1 MNKFRKFIIGALLL
15 ALCFSFLNSCVSAR
29 EFTYATDLED
39 GRVQAE
45 TAYSFRLSVLYG
57 KKLVTPE
64 VTCNGILLTADGDAY
79 TASLHSGENEIA
91 FSAQRGNDRI
101 SRTYRITCEAELTYT
116 TDLEDGR
123 VQPDEAYSFR
133 LSVLYGDKTVTPEV
147 TCNGILLTADGDA
160 YTALLRNGGNEI
172 SFSAQQGQE
181 RLTRTYRVTRKAEFA
196 FSEIPEDLR
205 IENDRISFAAGAT
218 FNGAPCALLVK
229 HNDKELE
236 PENGNYTAELSAGD
250 NTLTMIARA
259 GDYTETKEWHI
270 AYDGF
275 VFITNLENADTG
287 NPELSFRAAARYG
300 ESVCDLSVT
309 VNGEP
314 LTPDGGRYSLVLAPG
329 ENRFV
334 LTVSSGNA
342 TKRYEYTVRYV
353 DAAPAL
359 TANITDGKTY
369 KSGTYS
375 FDVTAK
381 DGLGKKLPASA
392 ISFLVDW
399 DAGDGV
405 DNFVP
410 VSGISLVWDDSVM
423 TSFRIRFRSGVFAS
437 HTGVPF
443 ALKIVA
449 TDDYGRSAV
458 AVYRMTADPVGEG
471 EQSGEVVFS
480 LEGFSIGCG
489 YFIAPV
495 RVPVYEGVPFSRTLT
510 EILTAHGW
518 TYTYTG
524 SIESGFYLASV
535 GGLNLKNNRIAD
547 GIWDFVKD
555 RGYVRSIAEDG
566 TLGEFDFGSGS
577 GWMYSVNG
585 VYKNY
590 GFADYFPQDGD
601 TVRVQFTVML
611 GEDLGGGG
619 ALGGGSSGSL
629 LDDNP
634 DYALIMKMLADIAQG
649 SADKTVYH
657 EVLSAISAWNLS
669 QNEMERQIGKLKS
682 AYGEKG

>member
-1 MNKFRKFIIGALLL
+1 MKKFRKFIIGALLL
-15 ALCFSFLNSCVSAR
+15 ALCISFLNSCGSAG

-39 GRVQAE
+39 GRVQPDAM
-45 TAYSFRLSVLYG
+45 YSFRLSVLYG
-57 KKLVTPE
+57 NESVAPE
-64 VTCNGILLTADGDAY
+64 VTCNGILLTAEGDNY
-79 TASLHSGENEIA
+79 TASL
-91 FSAQRGNDRI
+91 
-101 SRTYRITCEAELTYT
+101 
-116 TDLEDGR
+116 
-123 VQPDEAYSFR
+123 
-133 LSVLYGDKTVTPEV
+133 
-147 TCNGILLTADGDA
+147 
-160 YTALLRNGGNEI
+160 RNGENEI

-205 IENDRISFAAGAT
+205 IENDRISFAADAT
-218 FNGAPCALLVK
+218 FNGVPCALSVL
-229 HNDKELE
+229 HNGKALE
-236 PENGNYTAELSAGD
+236 PENGSYTAELSTGD
-250 NTLTMIARA
+250 NTLTMIARS
-259 GDYTETKEWHI
+259 GNYTETKEWHI

-275 VFITNLENADTG
+275 VFITNLESADTG
-287 NPELSFRAAARYG
+287 NPELAFRAAARYG

-309 VNGEP
+309 VNGKAIA
-314 LTPDGGRYSLVLAPG
+314 PDGGRYSLVLAPG

-334 LTVSSGNA
+334 FTVSNESA
-342 TKRYEYTVRYV
+342 SKQYEYTVRYV
-353 DAAPAL
+353 DAAPVV

-375 FDVTAK
+375 FDITAK

-392 ISFLVDW
+392 ISFLADW
-399 DAGDGV
+399 DAEDEV
-405 DNFVP
+405 ENFVP

-423 TSFRIRFRSGVFAS
+423 TSFRIRFKSGVFAS

-449 TDDYGRSAV
+449 TDDYGRSTD
-458 AVYRMTADPVGEG
+458 AVYRMIADPVGEG
-471 EQSGEVVFS
+471 EQIGEVVFS

-489 YFIAPV
+489 YFIAPI

-510 EILTAHGW
+510 GILEEHGW
-518 TYTYTG
+518 TYRSTG
-524 SIESGFYLASV
+524 SLESGFYLASI
-535 GGLNLKNNRIAD
+535 GGLNLKDNRIAD
-547 GIWDFVKD
+547 GIWDFVKGK
-555 RGYVRSIAEDG
+555 GYVRSIAEG
-566 TLGEFDFGSGS
+566 GSLGEFDFGSGS

-619 ALGGGSSGSL
+619 ALGGGSTGSL
-629 LDDNP
+629 LEDNP
-634 DYALIMKMLADIAQG
+634 DYAPIMKMLADIVPM

-657 EVLSAISAWNLS
+657 KVLSAISVWNLS
-669 QNEMERQIGKLKS
+669 QKEMERQIEILRS
-682 AYGEKG
+682 AYGEKR